1 MLHHDAVYS
10 PTLAQQGIIPGSKKP
25 PSQKTI
31 ANQAQ
36 HLGYLEN
43 HRYEKFS
50 QNDIEEVGDWGK
62 GSKVSGKIAH
72 QIVIFIPLRVVV
84 SLLKELT
91 NRNHA

>member
-10 PTLAQQGIIPGSKKP
+10 PTLAQQGILPGSKKP

-36 HLGYLEN
+36 HLGYLES

-50 QNDIEEVGDWGK
+50 QNDIEEVCPLLFMT
-62 GSKVSGKIAH
+62 SSYVSTCYQH
-72 QIVIFIPLRVVV
+72 LRTLQYTYPVP
-84 SLLKELT
+84 KET
-91 NRNHA
+91 TS

>member
-1 MLHHDAVYS
+1 MTFQAEELIKQEMAVMLHHDAVYS
-10 PTLAQQGIIPGSKKP
+10 PTLAQQGIMPGSKKP

-50 QNDIEEVGDWGK
+50 QNDIEEV
-62 GSKVSGKIAH
+62 
-72 QIVIFIPLRVVV
+72 
-84 SLLKELT
+84 SLLLFVT
-91 NRNHA
+91 NFLD